1 MIITKIKNYPARLGD
16 ATGESV
22 QELLGRQ
29 AGGATSHS
37 LAMITIPPGK
47 SSAPH
52 FHKISDESY
61 LILSGVASMH
71 IDQAQFE
78 LEAGEAV
85 LIKPMEVHQISNHKD
100 EALTFLAVCVPAWH
114 PQDSFP
120 ADTSGSI

>member
-1 MIITKIKNYPARLGD
+1 MIITKITDYPARLGD
-16 ATGESV
+16 ATGESI
-22 QELLGRQ
+22 QELLGHQ

-37 LAMITIPPGK
+37 LAMITIQPGK

-61 LILSGVASMH
+61 LILSGVASMQ

-85 LIKPMEVHQISNHKD
+85 FIKPMEVHQISNHR
-100 EALTFLAVCVPAWH
+100 ESELTFLAVCVPAWY
-114 PQDSFP
+114 PEDSLP
-120 ADTSGSI
+120 ADISGSI